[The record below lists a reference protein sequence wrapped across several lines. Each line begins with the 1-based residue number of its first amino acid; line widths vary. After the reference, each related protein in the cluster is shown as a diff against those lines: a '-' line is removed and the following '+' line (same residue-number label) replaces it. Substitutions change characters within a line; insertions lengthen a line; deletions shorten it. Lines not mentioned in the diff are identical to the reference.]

1 MFSDT
6 CALFH
11 FPYHT
16 YPTSFPQF
24 AHSSAKNRGYTP
36 TWFAPRKNEGP
47 IRRSFTED
55 KGPVRRSLSE
65 GRGPARRSF
74 SEGRGPARRSFSEGR
89 GPARRSF
96 SEGGLTPFTASLTQ
110 KQGGRGSGHTTHH
123 SQPRPPQKA
132 AATQERSG
140 MGKPIPYKTSTQRER
155 GHDSCHSPARR
166 SFSEGGSAILFAG
179 GFSYCEHD
187 YCFSP
192 RCQAGFQF

>member
-1 MFSDT
+1 MSPTPRIRLSVFSDT

-16 YPTSFPQF
+16 YPASFPQF
-24 AHSSAKNRGYTP
+24 AHSSAKNRGYTF
-36 TWFAPRKNEGP
+36 TLSLSEGLTLSKNEVP
-47 IRRSFTED
+47 IRRSFT
-55 KGPVRRSLSE
+55 
-65 GRGPARRSF
+65 
-74 SEGRGPARRSFSEGR
+74 EGR

-96 SEGGLTPFTASLTQ
+96 SEGGLTPFTTSLTQ

-140 MGKPIPYKTSTQRER
+140 MGKPIPYKTGTQRER

-179 GFSYCEHD
+179 GSSYREHD
-187 YCFSP
+187 FYCFSP